1 MRTVG
6 SRRHVYQF
14 PLLRFILRTKYED
27 QVAALLRTLY
37 SSLSLRLSGLLPVY
51 ALRRAGRS
59 PGAGGLD
66 LYLGVSS
73 GELQDNIFLQYLCLM
88 YVPQNVTSLE
98 TESFKRQLGLKR
110 GFLGYTLIHLD

>member
-66 LYLGVSS
+66 LYL
-73 GELQDNIFLQYLCLM
+73 
-88 YVPQNVTSLE
+88 
-98 TESFKRQLGLKR
+98 
-110 GFLGYTLIHLD
+110 

>member
-1 MRTVG
+1 MSQIDSQEECELASHWRSQGRLFKDSFWKDLKTSNSLWGEKNTDICMRTVG

-14 PLLRFILRTKYED
+14 PLLRFILSTKYED

-66 LYLGVSS
+66 LYL
-73 GELQDNIFLQYLCLM
+73 
-88 YVPQNVTSLE
+88 
-98 TESFKRQLGLKR
+98 
-110 GFLGYTLIHLD
+110 